1 MFKTNLTYIR
11 NLMLN
16 EKNQIMF
23 RFIVIIFVIFVVY
36 AKKGYGQD
44 NVGKDTIFVTK
55 TVIIDGDTIPNVS
68 IDEVVIFP
76 RLVFKSR
83 YRERR
88 YRKLVR
94 DVRRAYPYAIY
105 AKSKLDE
112 MESQFLSLE
121 TDKER
126 KKYIKTIEK
135 QLMDEFGH
143 ELKKLT
149 ITQGRILLKLIDRET
164 GNTSYVLLKELR
176 GTVSAV
182 FWQTIAR
189 LFGSDLKS
197 QYDPKGDDVLIER
210 VVRMIEVGQIKLDQ
224 KVMDRLKMSY

>member
-1 MFKTNLTYIR
+1 
-11 NLMLN
+11 MLN
-16 EKNQIMF
+16 EKKKIMF
-23 RFIVIIFVIFVVY
+23 RFIVILFAIFIFY
-36 AKKGYGQD
+36 AEKGYGQESAES
-44 NVGKDTIFVTK
+44 DTFFITK